1 MVNFGSFIDWI
12 HLLNYRNIL
21 QGNVYFQNLPW
32 SEFLINPYSDLRV
45 KSLSGS
51 DGVDF
56 WHEKEWTKQFDSNDL
71 FVMIHDVFKLGLN
84 HGFIKMSQFNLL
96 IFDEC
101 HHSLKNNPY
110 NQIMSGHYHPNKV
123 IK

>member
-1 MVNFGSFIDWI
+1 MSKKNKRV
-12 HLLNYRNIL
+12 YRAIR
-21 QGNVYFQNLPW
+21 YW

-56 WHEKEWTKQFDSNDL
+56 WKEEDWTKQFDSNDL

-110 NQIMSGHYHPNKV
+110 NQIMSAHYHPYKV
-123 IK
+123 INYYLIGGGALY